1 MSTKKDISE
10 SKVEELTVRYE
21 ATLNDPYQ
29 LVIHARGGISVD
41 AFFDLLEISAFTRDE
56 LADLLDVSFKTI
68 SRYKKENKHLN
79 VLNSEQILKLIRL
92 YKHGTEVFGDLDA
105 FNRWL
110 RKPSH
115 GLGNII
121 PTELMRSSGGIDLID
136 EELSRIEYGSFG

>member
-1 MSTKKDISE
+1 MSVKKELSE

-21 ATLNDPYQ
+21 ATLQDPYQ
-29 LVIHARGGISVD
+29 LVIHASGGVSVD

-56 LADLLDVSFKTI
+56 LANLLDVSFKTI
-68 SRYKKENKHLN
+68 SRYRKENKNLN

-92 YKHGTEVFGDLDA
+92 YKHGTEVFGGLDA

-136 EELSRIEYGSFG
+136 EELSRIEYGSFA